1 MPELTQTALEQ
12 LCINTI
18 RFLSAD
24 AIQQANSG
32 HPGLPMGTAPM
43 AFALWTRHLRHNPS
57 NPDWPDRDRFI
68 LSGGHGCMLLY
79 SLLYLTGYD
88 LPLDELKRFR
98 QWGSLT
104 PGHPEYGLTPGVE
117 TTTGPLGQGLS
128 NGVGMAIAEAH
139 LAKTYNRPGHEII
152 NHYTYGIV
160 TDGDLMEGVAS
171 EAASLAGHLRL
182 GKLIY
187 LYDDNNISIE
197 GSTNLAFTEDRAKR
211 FESYGWHVQHVADAL
226 DVGAI
231 DLAIQAAKLDPRPS
245 LIMVPNII
253 GYGLPTRAGT
263 AKAHGEP
270 AGEAELLGAKESLGW
285 PKEPRFYVPDASLA
299 FFRQAVSLGGT
310 QERDWREKFEAYRAA
325 YPDLAAELERRLS
338 GELPQGWADGLPE
351 FPPDAKGLASR
362 ASSGKV
368 LNAIADRLPELAGGS
383 ADLAPSTVT
392 WLANSPAFAGVT
404 QEGGDSYE
412 GRNFHFG
419 VREHGMGA
427 IVNGMAYHGGMIPF
441 GATFFVFSDYLRP
454 TLRVAA
460 ISHLG
465 SIWVFTHDSIGV
477 GEDGPT
483 HQPVEHLAA
492 LRAIPNF
499 VTLRPA
505 DANEVR
511 EAWRI
516 AIENR
521 HRPTALVLTR
531 QALPTL
537 DRSIYAP
544 AEGVRRGAYVLAD
557 LGLKDAVTE
566 PQVILMASGSEVSLI
581 VEAGHHL
588 AEKGV
593 AVRLVSF
600 PSWELFAEQE
610 GAYQDAVLPPHIAAR
625 VSVEAGVSQ
634 GWHRW
639 VGSRGQVL
647 SLDRFGASAP
657 GATVFKELGF
667 TVDNVVK
674 AAMLALA

>member
-1 MPELTQTALEQ
+1 M
-12 LCINTI
+12 
-18 RFLSAD
+18 
-24 AIQQANSG
+24 
-32 HPGLPMGTAPM
+32 
-43 AFALWTRHLRHNPS
+43 
-57 NPDWPDRDRFI
+57 
-68 LSGGHGCMLLY
+68 
-79 SLLYLTGYD
+79 
-88 LPLDELKRFR
+88 
-98 QWGSLT
+98 
-104 PGHPEYGLTPGVE
+104 
-117 TTTGPLGQGLS
+117 
-128 NGVGMAIAEAH
+128 
-139 LAKTYNRPGHEII
+139 
-152 NHYTYGIV
+152 
-160 TDGDLMEGVAS
+160 
-171 EAASLAGHLRL
+171 
-182 GKLIY
+182 
-187 LYDDNNISIE
+187 
-197 GSTNLAFTEDRAKR
+197 
-211 FESYGWHVQHVADAL
+211 
-226 DVGAI
+226 
-231 DLAIQAAKLDPRPS
+231 
-245 LIMVPNII
+245 
-253 GYGLPTRAGT
+253 
-263 AKAHGEP
+263 
-270 AGEAELLGAKESLGW
+270 
-285 PKEPRFYVPDASLA
+285 PDASLA
-299 FFRQAVSLGGT
+299 FFRQAVSHGAAHE
-310 QERDWREKFEAYRAA
+310 QAWKEKLAAYRAA

-338 GELPQGWADGLPE
+338 GELPQGWADGLLE

-392 WLANSPAFAGVT
+392 WLASSPAFAGAT
-404 QEGGDSYE
+404 QEGSDSYE

-454 TLRVAA
+454 ALRVAA

-511 EAWRI
+511 EAWKI
-516 AIENR
+516 AVENR

-537 DRSIYAP
+537 DRSTYAP
-544 AEGVRRGAYVLAD
+544 ADGVRRGAYVLAD

-581 VEAGHHL
+581 VEAGRRL

-600 PSWELFAEQE
+600 PSWELFAEQDA
-610 GAYQDAVLPPHIAAR
+610 AYQDAVLPPHIAAR

-674 AAMLALA
+674 AAMSALA